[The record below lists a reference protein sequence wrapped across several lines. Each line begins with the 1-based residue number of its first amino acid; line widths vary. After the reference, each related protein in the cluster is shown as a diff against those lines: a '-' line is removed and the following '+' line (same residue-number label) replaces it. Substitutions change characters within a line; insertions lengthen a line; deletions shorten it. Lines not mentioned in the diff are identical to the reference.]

1 MPAYTNRWIKKWP
14 GLAMVCLA
22 LQWNL
27 SAQTTLHL
35 NDLYRA
41 LEQYHPYHRLDEAV
55 KSVEL
60 QQKKINALGTWPQTS
75 FQGQA
80 TWQSDVTEIPLTIPG
95 LDIPGQA
102 HDQYRAV
109 VEISQSLYDGGAR
122 RALNEQASRITA
134 VETANTEVQFINLKE
149 TICRTYYN
157 ALMADLAIRQLE
169 LLSRD
174 LDQKAVKLN
183 NQIREGMVSGYQ
195 EASLQ
200 LKIKE
205 NLQNILD
212 AKKQKS
218 NALKSLEWLTGIK
231 LDSTVQLTYQ
241 VLSPEDQSARRP
253 ELAVLDA
260 QRKMYAAQFQL
271 SNTKYQPRVQAFG
284 QLGYGRPG
292 LNLLSDDF
300 EPYSILGLRWQ
311 WNLGNLYT
319 RQSTREKNILQANL
333 DKVNIQEE
341 AFVLQQNIRE
351 QAQLLDIENLNQ
363 LIKEDQAMIALHERV
378 VKSSEAQFE
387 NGIITVNEYA
397 TDTFNLTQAKLKTD
411 IHLALLSQS
420 KELLKLIHGND

>member
-1 MPAYTNRWIKKWP
+1 MPAYTFRRIKKWL
-14 GLAMVCLA
+14 GLAFGLIA

-27 SAQTTLHL
+27 PAQTSLQL

-41 LEQYHPYHRLDEAV
+41 LEQYHPFRQLNEAG

-60 QQKKINALGTWPQTS
+60 QQKKINALSTLPQTS

-122 RALNEQASRITA
+122 KAMNEQASRVTVLEA
-134 VETANTEVQFINLKE
+134 ANTEVHFIGLKE
-149 TICRTYYN
+149 TLCRTYYN
-157 ALMADLAIRQLE
+157 ALMADLAIKQLE

-183 NQIREGMVSGYQ
+183 NQIREGVVSGYQ

-200 LKIKE
+200 IKIKE
-205 NLQNILD
+205 TRQNILD
-212 AKKQKS
+212 AKKQKA
-218 NALKSLEWLTGIK
+218 NGLKSLELLTGMK
-231 LDSTVQLTYQ
+231 LDSTVQLTQ
-241 VLSPEDQSARRP
+241 LIQNPEDQAAKRP
-253 ELAVLDA
+253 ELVVLDA
-260 QRKMYAAQFQL
+260 QRKMQAAQFQL
-271 SNTKYQPRVQAFG
+271 SNTKYQPRVQVFG

-300 EPYSILGLRWQ
+300 EPYSILGIRWQ

-319 RQSTREKNILQANL
+319 RQSTREKKILQANL
-333 DKVNIQEE
+333 DKVNIQED
-341 AFVLQQNIRE
+341 AFLLQQNIRE
-351 QAQLLDIENLNQ
+351 QAQRLEIENLDQ
-363 LIKEDQAMIALHERV
+363 LIKEDEAMIALHERV
-378 VKSSEAQFE
+378 VRSSEAQFE
-387 NGIITVNEYA
+387 NGIITINEYA
-397 TDTFNLTQAKLKTD
+397 TDTYNLSQARLKTD

-420 KELLKLIHGND
+420 KELLKLIHGKN